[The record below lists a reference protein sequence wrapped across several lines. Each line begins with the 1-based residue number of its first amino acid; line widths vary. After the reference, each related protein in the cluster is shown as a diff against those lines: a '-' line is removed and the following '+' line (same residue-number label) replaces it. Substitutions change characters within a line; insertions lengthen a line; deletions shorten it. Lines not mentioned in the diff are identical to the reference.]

1 MNIKKLKLKMFENM
15 PDNDDSF
22 NRELVKVLDISMP
35 TAISRL
41 NGESK
46 FTYDEITKLKNT
58 YNLSAE
64 EIDEIFFGG

>member
-1 MNIKKLKLKMFENM
+1 MFENM